1 MGNKIYIVLS
11 QNYTFLARLI
21 SFVTGNKYSH
31 VSLSFNKE
39 CTDMR
44 SIGRVF
50 HWWPL
55 SGKYT
60 KESINKGVFISN
72 KKSKILVCELSI
84 SKRKYNNIVNL
95 LDEYGSSCKG
105 YNTIGLICA
114 AFNKKINRNKY
125 YCTEFIYKILSDDK
139 VQLFPK
145 TKNVVKPM
153 DFTKIKRL
161 KKIYEGNTNDYN
173 VNYNIICEK
182 LEV

>member
-11 QNYTFLARLI
+11 HNYTFLARLI

-50 HWWPL
+50 RRWPL

-60 KESINKGVFISN
+60 KESINKGVFKK
-72 KKSKILVCELSI
+72 KKSKVLVYELNI
-84 SKRKYNNIVNL
+84 SKRKYNNIIDL
-95 LDEYGSSCKG
+95 LDKYGSNCRG

-114 AFNKKINRNKY
+114 VFNKKVNRNKY
-125 YCTEFIYKILSDDK
+125 YCTEFIYKILSDVDLI
-139 VQLFPK
+139 LFKMPIYCCG
-145 TKNVVKPM
+145 VK
-153 DFTKIKRL
+153 
-161 KKIYEGNTNDYN
+161 
-173 VNYNIICEK
+173 
-182 LEV
+182 